1 MPEADTSSERL
12 TRSGVGRGEIKMR
25 NMMSGTR
32 GLGEIRPLGQK
43 DRHPNRVHSKAC
55 QYSDWSVVGGI
66 CESTANCEEF
76 GPSAQGWDFKLWL
89 TGLCRLEGTPRP
101 VAMGCN

>member
-1 MPEADTSSERL
+1 M
-12 TRSGVGRGEIKMR
+12 EIKMR

-43 DRHPNRVHSKAC
+43 DRHANRVRSKAC

-76 GPSAQGWDFKLWL
+76 GLSAQGRDIAGFRQGKAGSEGQLCSRRITGKL
-89 TGLCRLEGTPRP
+89 RY
-101 VAMGCN
+101 AN